1 MTKKLQQQRDN
12 YIAILNHDLKPPT
25 IALVR
30 SLELLLKESL
40 GILNNE
46 QKYLLKLM
54 LDSSHYMY
62 FMLNTLIAAYKYENK
77 EIRLKYDSFNILLLL
92 EECIAEFDRLIKYT
106 GQKIKI
112 QSELNDTSTY
122 INADRFQLKRVINTL
137 LANSISYSN
146 TDSDIIIT
154 VNDIIEY
161 DIPKLCIKFTYQSN
175 SKDKKTFDNI
185 FKKYTTHKDKFNR
198 VGAGLGLYLS
208 KQIIETHNGNVFCS
222 LEENKTNSFGFTL
235 NK

>member
-77 EIRLKYDSFNILLLL
+77 EIKLKYDSFNILLLL

-137 LANSISYSN
+137 LAN
-146 TDSDIIIT
+146 
-154 VNDIIEY
+154 
-161 DIPKLCIKFTYQSN
+161 
-175 SKDKKTFDNI
+175 
-185 FKKYTTHKDKFNR
+185 
-198 VGAGLGLYLS
+198 
-208 KQIIETHNGNVFCS
+208 
-222 LEENKTNSFGFTL
+222 
-235 NK
+235 